1 MVAVNSAILLTKWKT
16 NEKSELKGNKFKV
29 QTGNS
34 ALRFFFTQL
43 LQPWSS
49 FFNVNTNRT

>member
-34 ALRFFFTQL
+34 ALRF
-43 LQPWSS
+43 WSNIFS
-49 FFNVNTNRT
+49 FLPSSSNPGPPFLM